1 MDQPRIERVL
11 ALMKI
16 MSGKETFSVDE
27 LADMM
32 GISYRSI
39 YRYIDTFKEVG
50 FIVEKIQGNTYRI
63 VKMPA
68 SFKEF
73 DKLVYFS
80 DEESYVLNGLI
91 ESLDENSSFKK
102 GLRKK
107 LSAIYDRTAALK
119 DGKTAA
125 AVKIQA
131 LTDAMDRKKKAVLCD
146 YESANSNQKRDRIVE
161 PFAFTGG
168 CLCIWAFDTEK
179 KDNRIFKLS
188 RIGKVNT
195 LGDAWSFE
203 DMHQEG
209 FTDAFR
215 MSSTERYHVKLG
227 LTLRSKNLLL
237 EEYPLTEQGLSL
249 VDGRWYYEG
258 EVASLAGVGRFVLG
272 LAREVEIVE
281 SPELLKYITE
291 SIDESKKFYSK
302 Y

>member
-16 MSGKETFSVDE
+16 MSGKETFTVDE

-32 GISYRSI
+32 GTSYRSI
-39 YRYIDTFKEVG
+39 YRYIDTFREVG

-73 DKLVYFS
+73 DKLMYFS

-119 DGKTAA
+119 DGKTAV

-131 LTDAMDRKKKAVLCD
+131 LTDAMDGRKKVILCG
-146 YESANSNQKRDRIVE
+146 YESANSNQKRDRVVE

-168 CLCIWAFDTEK
+168 CQCSWAFDTEK
-179 KDNRIFKLS
+179 KENRIFKLS
-188 RIGKVNT
+188 RIGKVNI
-195 LGDAWSFE
+195 LDE
-203 DMHQEG
+203 D
-209 FTDAFR
+209 
-215 MSSTERYHVKLG
+215 
-227 LTLRSKNLLL
+227 
-237 EEYPLTEQGLSL
+237 
-249 VDGRWYYEG
+249 
-258 EVASLAGVGRFVLG
+258 
-272 LAREVEIVE
+272 
-281 SPELLKYITE
+281 
-291 SIDESKKFYSK
+291 
-302 Y
+302 

>member
-16 MSGKETFSVDE
+16 MSGKETFSIDE
-27 LADMM
+27 LASMM
-32 GISYRSI
+32 GTSYRSI

-91 ESLDENSSFKK
+91 ESLDENSTFKK

-107 LSAIYDRTAALK
+107 LSAIYDRTAALR

-125 AVKIQA
+125 AVKIQS
-131 LTDAMDRKKKAVLCD
+131 LTDAMDRKKTVVLCG
-146 YESANSNQKRDRIVE
+146 YESANSNQKRDRTVE

-168 CLCIWAFDTEK
+168 CQCIWAFDTEK
-179 KDNRIFKLS
+179 KENRIFKLS
-188 RIGKVNT
+188 RIGKVNV
-195 LGDAWSFE
+195 LDEGWKNE
-203 DMHQEG
+203 DQHQEG

-215 MSSTERYHVKLG
+215 MSGIDRYHVKIG
-227 LTLRSKNLLL
+227 LTLRSKNLLV
-237 EEYPLTEQGLSL
+237 EEYPLAEQGLSL
-249 VDGRWYYEG
+249 VDGRWFYEG

-272 LAREVEIVE
+272 LAKEVEIID
-281 SPELLKYITE
+281 SPELKQYYIEYIKT
-291 SIDESKKFYSK
+291 IIL
-302 Y
+302 